1 MRVAGLGFRRGASA
15 ESLSAALALVGDA
28 DALATAE
35 DKVHE
40 PGLVRLAKALGLKV
54 HGVSRASLEA
64 QGVEGSARVMAEY
77 GTGSVAEASAMAV
90 AGPGA
95 RLIAGRR
102 TGPDGMAVAAL
113 AESVGPQSADASTA
127 KDAR

>member
-1 MRVAGLGFRRGASA
+1 MKVAGLGFRRGASA
-15 ESLSAALALVGDA
+15 ESLAAALALVGPA

-40 PGLVRLAKALGLKV
+40 PGLQRLANRLGFKV
-54 HGVSRASLEA
+54 HAISRAALEL

-77 GTGSVAEASAMAV
+77 GTGSVAEASALAA

-95 RLIAGRR
+95 RLLIGRR
-102 TGPDGMAVAAL
+102 TSPDGMAVAAL
-113 AESVGPQSADASTA
+113 AEGPE
-127 KDAR
+127 

>member
-1 MRVAGLGFRRGASA
+1 MIVAGLGFRRGASA
-15 ESLSAALALVGDA
+15 ESLRAALALVGKA
-28 DALATAE
+28 EALATAE

-40 PGLVRLAKALGLKV
+40 PGLVRLAQGLGLKV
-54 HGVSRASLEA
+54 QGISRADLAA

-77 GTGSVAEASAMAV
+77 GTGSVAEAAALSA

-95 RLIAGRR
+95 RLIVGRR

-113 AESVGPQSADASTA
+113 AQSAEPTP
-127 KDAR
+127 

>member
-15 ESLSAALALVGDA
+15 ESLRAALVLVGPA

-35 DKVHE
+35 DKVSE
-40 PGLVRLAKALGLKV
+40 PGFVRLARELGLYV
-54 HGVSRASLEA
+54 HAISRADLAA
-64 QGVEGSARVMAEY
+64 QGIEGSARVMAEY
-77 GTGSVAEASAMAV
+77 GTGSVAEAAAMAA

-95 RLIAGRR
+95 RLVTSRR

-113 AESVGPQSADASTA
+113 AEGAE
-127 KDAR
+127 